1 MGVDQGEETTME
13 SKRLIFVIAGLAAL
27 AAAPAW
33 SAEDEPGSVS
43 FDGLT
48 LVEHADADVTYVLP
62 EADFSVYN
70 RFMIMEP
77 EVAFRRNWQRD
88 VNRGVRSTAA
98 RVTTQDMDRIKSQM
112 SELFL
117 EVFTQEL
124 NAGGFTI
131 VEEPGEDVLILRPAI
146 INLDVTAPNT
156 TTASRNQTWV
166 ANAGSASL
174 FIELYDSLSG
184 QILARAVDSRSARTS
199 AGFQWATSVSNRA
212 EARNALRIWA
222 RTLVDSL
229 NEVRERETVIS
240 AAPQERL

>member
-1 MGVDQGEETTME
+1 ME
-13 SKRLIFVIAGLAAL
+13 PKRLISVIAGFAAMT
-27 AAAPAW
+27 AATSW
-33 SAEDEPGSVS
+33 SAEEEPLGVS

-48 LVEHADADVTYVLP
+48 LIEHAEADVTYVLP
-62 EADFSVYN
+62 EADFSIYN

-88 VNRGVRSTAA
+88 VNRGVRSTAQ
-98 RVTTQDMDRIKSQM
+98 RVTTQDMDRMKSQM

-124 NAGGFTI
+124 KVGGFTI
-131 VEEPGEDVLILRPAI
+131 VEEPAEDVLILRPAI

-156 TTASRNQTWV
+156 TTANRSQTWV

-174 FIELYDSLSG
+174 FIELYDSLTG

-199 AGFQWATSVSNRA
+199 TGFQWATSVSNRA
-212 EARNALRIWA
+212 EARNALQIWA
-222 RTLVDSL
+222 RTLVGSL
-229 NEVRERETVIS
+229 NEVRHREP
-240 AAPQERL
+240 AAPASP

>member
-1 MGVDQGEETTME
+1 VFNQGEETIME
-13 SKRLIFVIAGLAAL
+13 PKRLFPIIAGLAAMT
-27 AAAPAW
+27 AAPGW
-33 SAEDEPGSVS
+33 SAEDEPLGVS

-48 LVEHADADVTYVLP
+48 LIEHADADVTYVLP
-62 EADFSVYN
+62 EADFSLYN

-88 VNRGVRSTAA
+88 VNRGTRSPAQ
-98 RVTTQDMDRIKSQM
+98 RVNTRDMERIKSQM

-124 NAGGFTI
+124 TNGGFMI
-131 VEEPGEDVLILRPAI
+131 VEEPDEDVLILRPAI
-146 INLDVTAPNT
+146 VNLDVAAPNT
-156 TTASRNQTWV
+156 QTANRTQTFV

-174 FIELYDSLSG
+174 FIELYDSLTG

-199 AGFQWATSVSNRA
+199 SAFQWASSVTNRA

>member
-1 MGVDQGEETTME
+1 ME
-13 SKRLIFVIAGLAAL
+13 PQRLISVIAGFAAMT
-27 AAAPAW
+27 AATGW
-33 SAEDEPGSVS
+33 SAEEEPLS
-43 FDGLT
+43 FDGLA
-48 LVEHADADVTYVLP
+48 LVEHADVDVTYVLP
-62 EADFSVYN
+62 EADFSMYN

-77 EVAFRRNWQRD
+77 QVAFRRNWQRD
-88 VNRGVRSTAA
+88 VNRGVRSPAQIVNT
-98 RVTTQDMDRIKSQM
+98 RDMERIKAQM

-124 NAGGFTI
+124 TNGGFTI
-131 VEEPGEDVLILRPAI
+131 VEEPDEDVLILRPAI
-146 INLDVTAPNT
+146 VNLDVAAPNT
-156 TTASRNQTWV
+156 QTANRNQTFV

-174 FIELYDSLSG
+174 FIELFDSLTG
-184 QILARAVDSRSARTS
+184 QILARAVDSRSARSS
-199 AGFQWATSVSNRA
+199 ASFQWASSVTNRA

>member
-13 SKRLIFVIAGLAAL
+13 PKRLISVIAGLAAMT
-27 AAAPAW
+27 AATAW
-33 SAEDEPGSVS
+33 SEEEPLGVS

-48 LVEHADADVTYVLP
+48 LVERADVDVTYVLP
-62 EADFSVYN
+62 EADFSIYN
-70 RFMIMEP
+70 RFMILEP

-98 RVTTQDMDRIKSQM
+98 RVTSEDMDRMKSQM

-124 NAGGFTI
+124 MSGGFTI

-146 INLDVTAPNT
+146 INLDVTAPET
-156 TTASRNQTWV
+156 QTATRSQVWV

-174 FIELYDSLSG
+174 FIELYDSQTG

-199 AGFQWATSVSNRA
+199 AGFQWATAVSNRA

-229 NEVRERETVIS
+229 NEVRHR
-240 AAPQERL
+240 QQ